1 MTGSTRPTTRW
12 KQLESNIQT
21 PTAGRKEAGP
31 DTVKR
36 LPAPSF
42 HGAEGPILEQGS
54 TSHVQ
59 RLKIFRDKSTI
70 HNKK

>member
-12 KQLESNIQT
+12 KQLESDIQT
-21 PTAGRKEAGP
+21 PTAGRKEAEP

-36 LPAPSF
+36 LPIPSF
-42 HGAEGPILEQGS
+42 PGAEGLILKQGS

-59 RLKIFRDKSTI
+59 RLKIFRDESTI
-70 HNKK
+70 HSKK